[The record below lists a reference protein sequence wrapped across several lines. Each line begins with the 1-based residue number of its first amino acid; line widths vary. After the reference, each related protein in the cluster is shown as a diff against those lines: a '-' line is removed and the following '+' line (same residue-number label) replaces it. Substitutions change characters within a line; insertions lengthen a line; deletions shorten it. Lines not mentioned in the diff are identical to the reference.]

1 MEMKAV
7 LAQTHISWE
16 NKAHNYK
23 KAEYMIKES
32 AQKGA
37 GIVFFPEMSF
47 TGFSMN
53 IEVTGETRQETV
65 KKMAEYSAEYGIY
78 IGFGWVNL
86 REGKAENHYSVAAPS
101 KEIILDYIK
110 IHPFSY
116 GKENTYF
123 RPGDTIVSC
132 QAEELPMTA
141 FICYDLRFP
150 ELFQAVQ
157 EPTTLAVVAA
167 NWPESR
173 REHWKLLLKA
183 RAVENQIYIAGVNCT
198 GSTGGVSY
206 SGDSCLI
213 SPNGRQLQ
221 SLEYEE
227 GLIFCEIGD
236 EAKTQRESFP
246 FRKDRR
252 KSLYRTWY
260 E

>member
-1 MEMKAV
+1 MKLA

-16 NKAHNYK
+16 NKLHNYETAK
-23 KAEYMIKES
+23 RMIEES

-37 GIVFFPEMSF
+37 QIVFFPEMSF

-53 IEVTGETRQETV
+53 LQVTGETHQETV
-65 KKMAEYSAEYGIY
+65 KKMAEYSAEYGIH
-78 IGFGWVNL
+78 IGFGWVKI
-86 REGKAENHYSVAAPS
+86 RDGKGENHYSVTAPS
-101 KEIILDYIK
+101 KETILDYIK

-116 GKENTYF
+116 GDEAAYF
-123 RPGDTIVSC
+123 HSGDTIQTC
-132 QAEELPMTA
+132 MAGDLPMTA

-150 ELFQAVQ
+150 ELFQAVP
-157 EPTTLAVVAA
+157 ETITLAVVAA

-173 REHWKLLLKA
+173 REHFNILLKA
-183 RAVENQIYIAGVNCT
+183 RAVENQMYIAGVNPT

-213 SPNGRQLQ
+213 SPDGQLLQ

-236 EAKTQRESFP
+236 EVKTQREAFP
-246 FRKDRR
+246 FRKDRK
-252 KSLYRTWY
+252 KSLYRNWY
-260 E
+260 Q